1 MEYWFKWDLDISFVC
16 RVIYIYVVILI
27 CWKRFLLVIGMYELE
42 IDLIEMESLVLKKSI
57 YVWKL
62 IYVFYIDRNVL

>member
-16 RVIYIYVVILI
+16 RVIYIYVVIII